1 MEKIKF
7 YIELNRAKPI
17 NQKIDYLHTCL
28 RYTVGDTFYLI
39 DMDGDGL
46 LHIRLDKREID
57 NYHIE
62 VDPFDF
68 IKKCTDYEYAKLIT
82 PEVFKLTI
90 WSNLDIE

>member
-7 YIELNRAKPI
+7 YVKLNRFKHI
-17 NQKIDYLHTCL
+17 NQEIDYLRTCL
-28 RYTVGDTFYLI
+28 RYTVGDTFYLM
-39 DMDGDGL
+39 DMDSYGL
-46 LHIRLDKREID
+46 LDIRIDEAEID
-57 NYHIE
+57 NYCIE

-82 PEVFKLTI
+82 PEVVKLTI